1 MPKTR
6 LDWIVITIVALILGG
21 VWIGLTRA
29 LPGQS
34 TPAAR
39 SPAPEIGHSAPDF
52 TLTALDGSEV
62 SLSDFQGQP
71 VVLNFWATWCPP
83 CRTEV
88 PALQSVSESLA
99 GEAVI
104 LGVSLQ
110 ESPSTVS
117 QFAEEFG
124 ITYPVVLDQSGQA
137 SLAYRVR
144 SLPTTYLIDER
155 GVVVEV
161 FSGSLSEPLIR
172 TRLGQLSGQ

>member
-6 LDWIVITIVALILGG
+6 LDWIVITIIALILGG
-21 VWIGLTRA
+21 VWIGSTRA
-29 LPGQS
+29 LPGQA

-39 SPAPEIGHSAPDF
+39 SPAPEIGHPAPDF

-62 SLSDFQGQP
+62 SLSDFRGQP

-83 CRTEV
+83 CRAEV

-99 GEAVI
+99 GEVVI

-117 QFAEEFG
+117 QFADEFG
-124 ITYPVVLDQSGQA
+124 ISYPVVLDQSA
-137 SLAYRVR
+137 EAYLMYRVR
-144 SLPTTYLIDER
+144 SIPTTFFIDER
-155 GVVVEV
+155 GVVTEV
-161 FSGSLSEPLIR
+161 FSGPLNEPLLLA
-172 TRLGQLSGQ
+172 RLDQ